1 MNIKI
6 TLEQVKSTLPLIQ
19 MLREPYMRER
29 HWDKMQRL
37 LGSIIDPNSDTF
49 SIGEVFKLNL
59 IQNAEAVR
67 EICEVAREEYK
78 IESALAKIEN
88 TWEDLSIEMEPH
100 KKTYKVKKLDDIN
113 AVLEEHM
120 TTLAS

>member
-1 MNIKI
+1 
-6 TLEQVKSTLPLIQ
+6 

-29 HWDKMQRL
+29 HWEKMQRL
-37 LGSIIDPNSDTF
+37 LGSIIEPNSETF

-78 IESALAKIEN
+78 IESSLAKIEQ
-88 TWEDLSIEMEPH
+88 TWESLNIEMEPH
-100 KKTYKVKKLDDIN
+100 KKTYKIRRTDEIN
-113 AVLEEHM
+113 SILEEHM

>member
-1 MNIKI
+1 
-6 TLEQVKSTLPLIQ
+6 
-19 MLREPYMRER
+19 MRER